1 MYNGLKGYQKK
12 VKPRRAQNIDNKCN
26 SPKNT
31 KLNPNIVLIWL
42 ISFAVVIAVAKYALM
57 KLNQALTVNRHD
69 YNQHC

>member
-1 MYNGLKGYQKK
+1 MVWKVIRKK
-12 VKPRRAQNIDNKCN
+12 LNLEEAQNIDNKCN

-69 YNQHC
+69 YN